1 MNRKQFVQAYSGFIK
16 SFIKLN
22 RIAVRHGFSAMEIE
36 VEDVDFEDFRMGLRL
51 LIDKVDPGIIDEKF
65 TNLIQFTKDKL
76 ERQFRVIVKRAIQ
89 GMQKKERASIII
101 VALNSYA
108 NLSKEEENQ
117 IDNLLVHE
125 NEPDTEKEF
134 NEDMDEKNLDVLF
147 SKVILN
153 IDQKKIKTLLKEID
167 SKDLAKSL
175 KNQDNAVKE
184 KIFCSLSKRAAF
196 TLEEDIDYMNPETNE
211 IAEAQGKIVDIV
223 SEKLKTGEIE

>member
-1 MNRKQFVQAYSGFIK
+1 MNRKQFVQTYSRFIK

-36 VEDVDFEDFRMGLRL
+36 VEDIDFEDFRMGLRL
-51 LIDKVDPGIIDEKF
+51 LIDKVDPSIIDEKF

-76 ERQFRVIVKRAIQ
+76 EHQFRVIIKRAIQ
-89 GMQKKERASIII
+89 GMQKRERSSIIV

-108 NLSKEEENQ
+108 NLSKEEESQ
-117 IDNLLVHE
+117 IENLLVHE
-125 NEPDTEKEF
+125 NEPDAEKEF
-134 NEDMDEKNLDVLF
+134 NEDLDEENLDVLF

-153 IDQKKIKTLLKEID
+153 IDHKTIKTLFREVD

-175 KNQDNAVKE
+175 RNQNNTVRE

-196 TLEEDIDYMNPETNE
+196 MLEEDIDYMNPEASE

-223 SEKLKTGEIE
+223 SKKLKAGEI